1 MTVLKSHSRMIIWML
16 HVTIE
21 KTNKYKHMKHLTFL
35 FLLFTGFIFGQTFDT
50 TYSEKIE
57 KAQEIANQFLSDKKI
72 PGMSISASV
81 NGKLIWSEGFGY
93 ANIDTKQKVL
103 PSVTQF
109 RIASISKSLT
119 AAALAKLVDD
129 DKLDFDESIYT
140 YIPNFPKK
148 TYDFTVRQVG
158 GHIAGIRHYNGNEFI
173 LNKKM
178 SIVEGLDIFKDSPL
192 KFKPGSD
199 YSYSTYGWNLLSVV
213 VQNASGIEFNT
224 YMKETI
230 FDPLKMGNTTLGLSD
245 ADMPNRT
252 QFYIKTNSGDI
263 KLGVPVSNEFK
274 AAGGGFIAT
283 SEDLVKFGNE
293 IINPMILSK
302 ASIKELVTPLYTDD
316 GKSTAYGIGFGV
328 ANTKKGTLQYSHS
341 GGGMGA
347 TTFLMM
353 YPEEQIVISI
363 VTNLSQVPIRQLTT
377 KLEDVFID

>member
-1 MTVLKSHSRMIIWML
+1 MRK
-16 HVTIE
+16 
-21 KTNKYKHMKHLTFL
+21 LTL
-35 FLLFTGFIFGQTFDT
+35 LLLLFTGLIFGQTFDK
-50 TYSEKIE
+50 TYTKKIE
-57 KAQEIANQFLSDKKI
+57 EAQEIANQFLNDKLI
-72 PGMSISASV
+72 PGMSISVSQ
-81 NGKLIWSEGFGY
+81 NGELIWSEGFGY
-93 ANIDTKQKVL
+93 SNIETKKKVN

-119 AAALAKLVDD
+119 AAALAKLFDD
-129 DKLDFDESIYT
+129 NKLDFDESIYT
-140 YIPNFPKK
+140 YITDFPKK
-148 TYDFTVRQVG
+148 KYDFTIRQVG

-213 VQNASGIEFNT
+213 VQNVSGVEFNK
-224 YMKETI
+224 YMKKTI
-230 FDPLKMGNTTLGLSD
+230 FDPLKMNNTTLDLSD
-245 ADMPNRT
+245 IDMPNRT

-263 KLGVPVSNEFK
+263 KLGIPVSNEHK
-274 AAGGGFIAT
+274 VAGGGFIAT

-293 IINPMILSK
+293 IINPTILSK
-302 ASIKELVTPLYTDD
+302 ASVKELVTPLFTND
-316 GKSTAYGIGFGV
+316 GKSTEYGIGFGV
-328 ANTKKGTLQYSHS
+328 VKTKNNTPRYSHS

-353 YPEEQIVISI
+353 YPDENIVISV
-363 VTNLSQVPIRQLTT
+363 VTNLSQVPIRELTA